1 MKKLLYT
8 LIIGLIL
15 NVSASA
21 QIKLIGVANNN
32 GTNQIDLVQWS
43 AFDANTVT
51 TTPTTLEA
59 YLFASSAYDSFNGN
73 YYIAGVSGQTTG
85 LYSYNTDTGES
96 NLAAGSMST
105 NIAEF
110 DMSTGKLYN
119 LIMETAENI
128 SIYEY
133 DIALNENVLIGT
145 IYEQGVTGI
154 VADAIGFDSNNGI
167 LYYAGYTNDPALAL
181 YAVPVRDEVFSF
193 SRTILNTPDLF
204 ASLTSLN
211 FDNVQE
217 KLFSAKDTYDQDGI
231 PTGRSIVEIDL
242 TSGYVIT
249 LSQLVDF
256 PYFVGGSSLFDQ
268 NSGTFMLVGITTD
281 GMLEMIAFDTYTN
294 TYTSGFVPD
303 NVSEIACDNT
313 QFAQNRYAAI
323 AGVEQQPTVTFNV
336 YPNPASDVLNLECTT
351 AEPVQVQIFSSM
363 GKLVYQKQNAFV
375 NRLNIDMST
384 LSAGLYT
391 VNLTGAN
398 QTVSQK
404 ILVK

>member
-1 MKKLLYT
+1 MRKLLYT
-8 LIIGLIL
+8 LFIGLTL
-15 NVSASA
+15 CTSAQA
-21 QIKLIGVANNN
+21 QIKLIGASYNTSAEN
-32 GTNQIDLVQWS
+32 IELVQWS
-43 AFDANTVT
+43 AFDASSVT
-51 TTPTTLEA
+51 TTPTILDA
-59 YLFASSAYDSFNGN
+59 YLFASSAYDSFTGN

-96 NLAAGSMST
+96 NLASGSMST

-119 LIMETAENI
+119 LIMETEEYI

-133 DIALNENVLIGT
+133 DIALNENNLIGT
-145 IYEQGVTGI
+145 IYEPGVTGI
-154 VADAIGFDSNNGI
+154 VADAIGFDSNNGM

-193 SRTILNTPDLF
+193 TRTILNTPDLF
-204 ASLTSLN
+204 TNLTSLN

-217 KLFSAKDTYDQDGI
+217 KLFAAKDTYDQDGI
-231 PTGRSIVEIDL
+231 PTGRSVVEIDL
-242 TSGYVIT
+242 TSGDVIT

-294 TYTSGFVPD
+294 TYVTGFVPD

-313 QFAQNRYAAI
+313 LFARSRYVTSGIEPQAAWD
-323 AGVEQQPTVTFNV
+323 FSM
-336 YPNPASDVLNLECTT
+336 YPNPVSDVLNLECTSNGP
-351 AEPVQVQIFSSM
+351 AQVQIFNAI
-363 GKLVYQKQNAFV
+363 GKLVYAKNNTSV
-375 NRLNIDMST
+375 NRLNVDMST
-384 LSAGLYT
+384 LSPGLYT
-391 VNLTGAN
+391 VNITGAN
-398 QTVSQK
+398 QTVSK
-404 ILVK
+404 KVLVK

>member
-8 LIIGLIL
+8 LIIGLTL
-15 NVSASA
+15 NVSAYA
-21 QIKLIGVANNN
+21 QIKLIGVANNT

-43 AFDANTVT
+43 AFDANSVT
-51 TTPTTLEA
+51 TTPTTLDA

-96 NLAAGSMST
+96 NLATGSMST

-110 DMSTGKLYN
+110 DMSTSKLYN
-119 LIMETAENI
+119 LIMETEENI

-193 SRTILNTPDLF
+193 TRTILNTPDLF
-204 ASLTSLN
+204 TNLTSLN

-217 KLFSAKDTYDQDGI
+217 KL
-231 PTGRSIVEIDL
+231 
-242 TSGYVIT
+242 
-249 LSQLVDF
+249 
-256 PYFVGGSSLFDQ
+256 
-268 NSGTFMLVGITTD
+268 
-281 GMLEMIAFDTYTN
+281 
-294 TYTSGFVPD
+294 
-303 NVSEIACDNT
+303 
-313 QFAQNRYAAI
+313 
-323 AGVEQQPTVTFNV
+323 
-336 YPNPASDVLNLECTT
+336 
-351 AEPVQVQIFSSM
+351 
-363 GKLVYQKQNAFV
+363 
-375 NRLNIDMST
+375 
-384 LSAGLYT
+384 
-391 VNLTGAN
+391 
-398 QTVSQK
+398 
-404 ILVK
+404 